1 VHTINGES
9 TTGRLFDDV
18 IRFVSSTATCM
29 LECTRLR
36 GLTHAQGGD
45 TLPPTRVG
53 SSSSSN
59 STANARLTSSPSSS
73 IATVPLDVTVDE
85 PSSAADTLQAPLS
98 PVGSSGSSHEPLQA
112 PLSPVGSSG
121 STEGYAS
128 ETRVLTT
135 GAGGDDSASPEPSS
149 PTTRRTITRVVSIS
163 SVMPNVQIVK
173 RRVSRCPLQAKQT
186 VNPRKR
192 NTRNFL

>member
-1 VHTINGES
+1 VGDRVHTINGES

-36 GLTHAQGGD
+36 GLTHAQGGH

-59 STANARLTSSPSSS
+59 STANARLTSSSSSS
-73 IATVPLDVTVDE
+73 IATVPLDVTVDG

-98 PVGSSGSSHEPLQA
+98 PT
-112 PLSPVGSSG
+112 GSSG

-173 RRVSRCPLQAKQT
+173 RRVSRES
-186 VNPRKR
+186 
-192 NTRNFL
+192 